1 MTMTFFMA
9 GSVGRESG
17 AVRTN
22 LRHTPMGPARQRHRH
37 PTTR

>member
-22 LRHTPMGPARQRHRH
+22 VRRTPAGPARLRNRGLA
-37 PTTR
+37 PG